1 MSWLKAVSVLAL
13 RVRAL
18 LGTVRLMQAVGP
30 ASLEHTAPHG
40 NKPSALHTNHQH
52 HPALTPQS
60 PSSDHALLIS
70 TGQKLGSERR
80 TVSVDQVLTAAG
92 SKSQIPARQRLQ
104 LAKQARRH
112 VMTVASQIKLAAKS
126 SPVKTPAQTH
136 MDSQSLVRGH

>member
-18 LGTVRLMQAVGP
+18 LGTVRPMQAVGP
-30 ASLEHTAPHG
+30 VSLEHTAPHG

-52 HPALTPQS
+52 HPALTQ
-60 PSSDHALLIS
+60 PSLSNVRAPS
-70 TGQKLGSERR
+70 TSMGQKLGSERR

>member
-1 MSWLKAVSVLAL
+1 M
-13 RVRAL
+13 
-18 LGTVRLMQAVGP
+18 
-30 ASLEHTAPHG
+30 
-40 NKPSALHTNHQH
+40 
-52 HPALTPQS
+52 
-60 PSSDHALLIS
+60 
-70 TGQKLGSERR
+70 GQKLGSERR
-80 TVSVDQVLTAAG
+80 TVSVEQVLIAAG